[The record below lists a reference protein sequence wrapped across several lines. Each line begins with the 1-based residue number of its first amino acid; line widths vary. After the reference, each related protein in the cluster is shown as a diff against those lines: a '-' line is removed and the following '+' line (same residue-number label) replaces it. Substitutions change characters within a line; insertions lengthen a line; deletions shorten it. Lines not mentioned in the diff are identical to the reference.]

1 MDNVLKPGFAG
12 SFYPSDARTLETQIN
27 ALLANGVESDPD
39 CIGILSPHAG
49 LIYSGITAGF
59 AFAAAPDNVSSVVV
73 CAPSHK
79 FAFRGEVVF
88 DIDFIETPLGM
99 CPVDRE
105 ITSKLSSDMGI
116 SAFHEH
122 SFEILVPFIQI
133 RWPYAKIVPIIL
145 GENSNPQKVAKL
157 VFKHAPDALFIASSD
172 MSHFYPLEVAQKLDR
187 LVIDAF
193 NSLVPEKITDSLQA
207 CGKDAIKALLYFAK
221 LKKAKNVE
229 ELHYS
234 TSADAGAGTD
244 EVVGYFSG
252 LISK

>member
-12 SFYPSDARTLETQIN
+12 LFYPSDASTLENQIQT
-27 ALLANGVESDPD
+27 LLDNGVESNPD
-39 CIGILSPHAG
+39 CVGILAPHAG

-59 AFAAAPDNVSSVVV
+59 AFAAAPDKVTSVVV

-79 FAFRGEVVF
+79 FAFRGETVF
-88 DIDFIETPLGM
+88 DIDFVETPLGM
-99 CPVDRE
+99 CPVDRD
-105 ITSKLSSDMGI
+105 ITSQLSADMGI
-116 SAFHEH
+116 AAFQEH

-133 RWPYAKIVPIIL
+133 RWPHARIVPIIL
-145 GENSNPQKVAKL
+145 GENSDPGKVAKL
-157 VFKHAPDALFIASSD
+157 IYKYAPDALFVASSD
-172 MSHFYPLEVAQKLDR
+172 LSHFYPLEVAQKLDR

-193 NSLVPEKITDSLQA
+193 NSLSPERMSDSLQA

-221 LKKAKNVE
+221 LKNAKNVE

-234 TSADAGAGTD
+234 TSADAGAGAD